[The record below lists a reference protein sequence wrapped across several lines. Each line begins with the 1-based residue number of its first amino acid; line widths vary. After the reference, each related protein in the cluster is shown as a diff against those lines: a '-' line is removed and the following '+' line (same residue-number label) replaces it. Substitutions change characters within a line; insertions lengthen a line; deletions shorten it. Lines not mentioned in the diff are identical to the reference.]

1 MAYSMPQLYDK
12 RHLRINLWCVAS
24 LPVLALGLLLPGIA
38 KATPDL
44 SEFNLVFSDEFN
56 GSTLDAQK
64 WNTGYLWGP
73 YLPINKENTNP
84 DSQKAAILALV
95 NEGSLVN
102 VTNSF
107 TQETAT
113 VRQVPA
119 PA

>member
-44 SEFNLVFSDEFN
+44 SEFNLVFFDEFN

-73 YLPINKENTNP
+73 YLPINNEQQLYVDEFGINAGSMHYNGGNTP
-84 DSQKAAILALV
+84 SPF
-95 NEGSLVN
+95 EMTGTRESL
-102 VTNSF
+102 TEY
-107 TQETAT
+107 Q
-113 VRQVPA
+113 
-119 PA
+119 